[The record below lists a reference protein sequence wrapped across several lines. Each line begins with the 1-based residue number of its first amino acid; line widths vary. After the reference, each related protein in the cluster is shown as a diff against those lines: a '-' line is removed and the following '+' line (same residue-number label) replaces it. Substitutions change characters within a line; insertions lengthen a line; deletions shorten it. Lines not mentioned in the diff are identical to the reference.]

1 LVPHRRTILVAVVS
15 LALAALAA
23 LSASA
28 MARLTYDSTIKVYE
42 SFPTFHGKVNS
53 EDGSFCIDNRR
64 VKMFK
69 QRNGADQLLGK
80 DRTNPH
86 GRWRINY
93 DAGSGAYY
101 AKVKELSSASL
112 GVTCRRDK
120 SNVVV
125 ID

>member
-1 LVPHRRTILVAVVS
+1 MPLPHRRPAI
-15 LALAALAA
+15 LAALLVIALFVT

-28 MARLTYDSTIKVYE
+28 IARLTFDSKIKVYD
-42 SFPTFHGKVNS
+42 SFPAFHGKVNS
-53 EDGSFCIDNRR
+53 KGGSFCLENRR
-64 VKMFK
+64 VKMYK
-69 QRNGADQLLGK
+69 QRSGPDKLLGK

-86 GRWRINY
+86 GRWTVH
-93 DAGSGAYY
+93 DKAGSGAYY
-101 AKVKELSSASL
+101 AKVKQLSSASL

>member
-1 LVPHRRTILVAVVS
+1 MLSNRRPAIVVGLLVT
-15 LALAALAA
+15 ALAVTLC
-23 LSASA
+23 ASA
-28 MARLTYDSTIKVYE
+28 TARLTFDSKIKVYN
-42 SFPTFHGKVNS
+42 SFPAFHGKVNS
-53 EDGSFCIDNRR
+53 NDGSFCLEDRR
-64 VKMFK
+64 VKMYK
-69 QRNGADQLLGK
+69 QRSGPDKLLGK

-86 GRWRINY
+86 GRWTVH
-93 DAGSGAYY
+93 DEPGSGSYY